1 MVRDPKLELLLLE
14 AIKKKLKKN
23 VVKVPRRFDR
33 VKCKWEYF
41 DPDSFD
47 WSLDVTKFVYTINI
61 STGKAYLIGW
71 YKILDKRVVIN
82 RIPIDGWVKFNTK
95 PPSLPPVVILEAW
108 QKGVHIETV
117 HLTYPGYE
125 GWYLVAIP
133 CKLIRFQDD
142 ILSLYEAWE
151 KNHCGRKANKEISP
165 PQQQQPQLKNQPS
178 KPAEHES
185 VEPIET
191 NKSIIP
197 RYNPTHITFHPRFIS
212 PQDSSLQDSV
222 IARRVLPQGN
232 KTHETLNLKKVSL
245 AFLGIA
251 ILYSLLRK

>member
-1 MVRDPKLELLLLE
+1 MARDPKLELLLLE

-47 WSLDVTKFVYTINI
+47 WSLDVTKFLTINVGMDV
-61 STGKAYLIGW
+61 GKAYLIGW
-71 YKILDKRVVIN
+71 YKILDKKVVIS
-82 RIPIDGWVKFNTK
+82 RIPIHGWVRFNTQ
-95 PPSLPPVVILEAW
+95 PPSLLPVVILEAW

-151 KNHCGRKANKEISP
+151 KNHCGRANKEISP
-165 PQQQQPQLKNQPS
+165 PQKQQHQLKSQPS

-185 VEPIET
+185 IET
-191 NKSIIP
+191 NKSIVLR
-197 RYNPTHITFHPRFIS
+197 RYNPTHIIPHPQFIS
-212 PQDSSLQDSV
+212 QQGSV
-222 IARRVLPQGN
+222 IANGILPQEN
-232 KTHETLNLKKVSL
+232 KTHETNLKKGIL
-245 AFLGIA
+245 AVLGIA